1 MSEREASEAG
11 EVGGVDLAA
20 LKALAEK
27 ATKGKRVVVECN
39 ERCILPAG
47 SPIAVHF
54 ETEQWRSIGCI
65 CGMFALGKDGKYD
78 HDGTW
83 ATARLI
89 AACDPDTILV
99 LIAEIEDM
107 RARRCENCAGYQ
119 QDRVFP
125 DYPKMVCETSV
136 GDEGM
141 PDVGYGGELFPKPGF
156 CCSQWH
162 KRG

>member
-89 AACDPDTILV
+89 AACDPDTILA

-107 RARRCENCAGYQ
+107 RARRCENCVECEPYIFGKGKLMCNREHHIDYCGIL
-119 QDRVFP
+119 RP
-125 DYPKMVCETSV
+125 D
-136 GDEGM
+136 
-141 PDVGYGGELFPKPGF
+141 PDH
-156 CCSQWH
+156 CCAAWRA
-162 KRG
+162 KE